1 MKAKCAR
8 PRDEGV
14 PPGTVVFAGPVL
26 AGLDELSAAVPELPC
41 SRQVL
46 GNSRGAA
53 GPDPMPSRV
62 WVVVLDLR
70 SAAGDGAEVIGEALE
85 RWPREPFFAI
95 VSKLQTGL
103 LPTVLQVAGVKDLS
117 ATLRALVRG
126 ARVHRI
132 RGGESGGRRREDGS
146 AAAVGPHGILG
157 ESAAIRELRALVVR
171 TAASESTVLITGET
185 GVGKDRV
192 ARLVHHLGRR
202 QDGPF
207 VAVNCGA
214 VSPTLLADELFGHEK
229 GAFTDART
237 SRCGMF
243 QAADGG
249 TLFLD
254 EIGETSPDL
263 RVALLRSG
271 PGAGRAPGGRDR
283 EIPVDVRLICDEPA
297 RGGSRRSRAA
307 AAGPLLPAGSDQHRV
322 PPLRDRERT
331 SCSWRNTSWS
341 TAWRIG
347 PRGHRRLLDLR
358 EEALAG
364 PRLAGNVRE
373 LQNCVER
380 AVALAPGPWIGQPIF
395 GSCRRLRWARCCGSS
410 ATDAPKVAADATLEG
425 VLAKKVTE
433 ALTAA
438 GRQHAG
444 GRRVPPHFPRSA
456 ASPDGQTGTQ
466 APVEALTAGTCCS
479 SPAAEHRLRQRLG
492 LDPRGS

>member
-263 RVALLRSG
+263 RVALLRNG

-283 EIPVDVRLICDEPA
+283 EIPVDVRLILRRTSPWRISSQPGGCPDLYFRLAVINIEFLLCATGSGRPA
-297 RGGSRRSRAA
+297 PGATLPGALRGG
-307 AAGPLLPAGSDQHRV
+307 
-322 PPLRDRERT
+322 
-331 SCSWRNTSWS
+331 
-341 TAWRIG
+341 IG

-380 AVALAPGPWIGQPIF
+380 AVALAPGPWIE
-395 GSCRRLRWARCCGSS
+395 
-410 ATDAPKVAADATLEG
+410 AADLRFVPTPPMG
-425 VLAKKVTE
+425 TVLRVGA
-433 ALTAA
+433 
-438 GRQHAG
+438 
-444 GRRVPPHFPRSA
+444 RRMRRRWPPTRRWRACWRRRS
-456 ASPDGQTGTQ
+456 
-466 APVEALTAGTCCS
+466 
-479 SPAAEHRLRQRLG
+479 RKR
-492 LDPRGS
+492 